1 MISYFRPMSKFNAE
15 DDKNQTEKRIIYE
28 NEKRFSESQI
38 YDVPVTFFVMENFF
52 NCKQKEA

>member
-1 MISYFRPMSKFNAE
+1 MSKFNAE

-38 YDVPVTFFVMENFF
+38 CDVPVTFFVMEIFF